1 MAQTFKK
8 TGIVDSEACRITGS
22 ASHFQHYRLISLLQ
36 RRSSHCD
43 DLQFIL
49 CWLALTGLVSHV
61 MFFFCFKSDENNSL
75 TVCELV
81 PEWASCGACLHA
93 SQLSFLQCLP
103 KVISK
108 QVFRINIFASITE
121 KNECNMQLESIASL
135 ISVTALCIH
144 IFSIYSECIM

>member
-1 MAQTFKK
+1 MEEDREEQQNSPGAGDTGDKLQLLDKNGSSTCECMAQTFKK
-8 TGIVDSEACRITGS
+8 AGIVDSEACRITSS

-61 MFFFCFKSDENNSL
+61 MAFFCFKSDENNSL

-81 PEWASCGACLHA
+81 PE
-93 SQLSFLQCLP
+93 
-103 KVISK
+103 
-108 QVFRINIFASITE
+108 
-121 KNECNMQLESIASL
+121 
-135 ISVTALCIH
+135 
-144 IFSIYSECIM
+144 